1 MFFEVDPRPANGL
14 ELKRFTCLTIG
25 TRGDVQPYIALCQ
38 RLQEDGHTCTI
49 ATHKVFEG
57 LIKGYGIG
65 FAEIAGDPAE
75 LIKHCIEHGML
86 SISFWWKGYHRFKDW
101 FAGLTQSAW
110 VACQNTDVLIESPST
125 FVGVHIAQ
133 SKGIDYIR
141 AFTMP
146 WTKTTE
152 YPHAF
157 AVPPYDLGGWYNKF
171 SYKVFDYVIWKALSS
186 PINAWRKA
194 DLSLAKTSLSKL
206 NIERIPF
213 LYNFSPKI
221 VPKASDWGENT
232 VVTGY
237 WFTKPKSGEIEE
249 LDHELQR
256 AIKKAKNEDKK
267 VVYIGFGS
275 VIVPDPGKVTDA
287 VTGAL
292 EENKNIFAVVSG
304 GWTSNDNEAES
315 SMLNA
320 FRKYKDSIYYVKSV
334 PHESLFPKIDAALHH
349 GGAGTTAAS
358 MRAGIYTMIHPFFGA
373 QRVESLRIGKHVKA
387 LTMKDI
393 DLALKE
399 VLKISS
405 ENSNSKSIGEDIRN
419 EDGVS
424 VAAKAIY
431 KVSGVKT

>member
-157 AVPPYDLGGWYNKF
+157 AKSGFIPSEN
-171 SYKVFDYVIWKALSS
+171 I
-186 PINAWRKA
+186 
-194 DLSLAKTSLSKL
+194 TSKL

-358 MRAGIYTMIHPFFGA
+358 MRAGIYTMIHPFFGGSNIHLTWA